1 MTCSICHDDSRSHN
15 KRSCQFRP
23 GGGKMNYTPEERQKL
38 LKAQAIQR
46 QEYKDYLIRLSAPE
60 ASRLPPLPEGWGAV
74 EEQPEFLVAQ

>member
-1 MTCSICHDDSRSHN
+1 
-15 KRSCQFRP
+15 
-23 GGGKMNYTPEERQKL
+23 MNYTPEERQKL

-74 EEQPEFLVAQ
+74 EEQPETLVAE